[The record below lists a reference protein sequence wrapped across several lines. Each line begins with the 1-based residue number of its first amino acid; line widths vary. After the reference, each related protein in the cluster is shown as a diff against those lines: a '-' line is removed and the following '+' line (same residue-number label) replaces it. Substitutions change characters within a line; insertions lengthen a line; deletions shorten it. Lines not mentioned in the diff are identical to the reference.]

1 MSNRALR
8 VGMLL
13 GIAALAAT
21 LASAGPQAPDPK
33 KSLAQEQL
41 GLARQALSDL
51 DRMVKG
57 GEVSAYDPR
66 FGVWERR
73 QIEAVRDA
81 GANRTEFLAALE
93 AYVRRLRDRQRIVEE
108 AFRQGQAARVDV
120 HDAKYRVLEAEM
132 WLNQE
137 KAR

>member
-1 MSNRALR
+1 
-8 VGMLL
+8 MLL
-13 GIAALAAT
+13 GIGVLAAT
-21 LASAGPQAPDPK
+21 LASAASQAPDPK

-57 GEVSAYDPR
+57 GEASAYDPR

-73 QIEAVRDA
+73 QVEAVRDA

-93 AYVRRLRDRQRIVEE
+93 GYAKRLRDRQRILDE
-108 AFRQGQAARVDV
+108 AFRQGQASRVDV
-120 HDAKYRVLEAEM
+120 HEAKYRVLEAEI

>member
-1 MSNRALR
+1 
-8 VGMLL
+8 MLL

-21 LASAGPQAPDPK
+21 LASAGSQAPDPK
-33 KSLAQEQL
+33 NSLAQEQL

-57 GEVSAYDPR
+57 GEVSSYDPR
-66 FGVWERR
+66 FGVWDRR
-73 QIEAVRDA
+73 QVEAVRDA
-81 GANRTEFLAALE
+81 GANRAEFLAALE
-93 AYVRRLRDRQRIVEE
+93 GYMKRLRDRQRLVEE
-108 AFRQGQAARVDV
+108 AFRQGQASRLDV
-120 HDAKYRVLEAEM
+120 HEAKYRVLEAET